1 MLYSSLNYLFS
12 MPASSRKTSS
22 RKAPASVQRI
32 TRAAVYPVKQAHGG
46 VCHSCNALPA
56 GSIEVAAI
64 LLVLVFSLSAVLFTS
79 VYATKVQTS
88 KVQALEAQLSTYQ
101 PEQK

>member
-1 MLYSSLNYLFS
+1 MALS
-12 MPASSRKTSS
+12 SSRKPAS
-22 RKAPASVQRI
+22 RKSSTPIARV
-32 TRAAVYPVKQAHGG
+32 TRPAVYPVKSSGG

-88 KVQALEAQLSTYQ
+88 KVQVLQAQLEAVQSAQ
-101 PEQK
+101 

>member
-1 MLYSSLNYLFS
+1 MAIS
-12 MPASSRKTSS
+12 SSRKTVS
-22 RKAPASVQRI
+22 RKASTPISRV
-32 TRAAVYPVKQAHGG
+32 TRPAVYPVKSHGG

-79 VYATKVQTS
+79 VYATKIQTS
-88 KVQALEAQLSTYQ
+88 KVQALEAQVSAYQ
-101 PEQK
+101 NE